1 MTSVIFSMLIDL
13 LNKEQITAKELA
25 YKYEVSER
33 TILRY
38 VDALSMAGVP
48 IYTERGRGGGIKIAD
63 NYKLTSNYLT
73 REEMARLLN
82 ALTVM
87 EQGIE
92 SDITKTIKD
101 KLLALKPPKRN
112 QDIPLSADTIIIDGS
127 AWGDTSAYKEK
138 TEVLEK
144 AIKKFNTV
152 ILVYHDRGGK
162 ITNRTVEPISFVL
175 KEGLWY
181 LYAYCRL
188 RNDYRTFKIS
198 RIESIIINSEHFE
211 KHSSDKGFSFTEI
224 EQKDSLELI
233 LKVYEKARYDVE
245 EWLGI
250 ESVKPSKE
258 GNFYIASANLID
270 SHELMGKL
278 MSFGGNIKILSPKS
292 LQKRLL
298 VYLNE
303 ALKINME

>member
-63 NYKLTSNYLT
+63 NYKLSSNYFT
-73 REEMARLLN
+73 REEMARLIS

-87 EQGIE
+87 EQGME
-92 SDITKTIKD
+92 SNTTTSIKE

-138 TEVLEK
+138 TEVLER
-144 AIKKFNTV
+144 AIKKLNTV
-152 ILVYHDRGGK
+152 FIIYHDRGGK
-162 ITNRTVEPISFVL
+162 ITDRTVEPISFVL

-198 RIESIIINSEHFE
+198 RIETIIINSERFD
-211 KHSSDKGFSFTEI
+211 KHKADKGFSFTQTENKEKI
-224 EQKDSLELI
+224 ELI

-250 ESVKPSKE
+250 ESVKASKE
-258 GNFYIASANLID
+258 GDFYIASANVTD
-270 SHELMGKL
+270 SNELMGKL
-278 MSFGGNIKILSPKS
+278 MSFGGNIKILTPKS

-298 VYLNE
+298 INLNE
-303 ALKINME
+303 ALKTNTE